1 MKRFE
6 DIAFII
12 YARLGSQRVPRK
24 MLRPFANTT
33 LIDLA
38 LSQIQCSKVIPKEN
52 FYLCVHEAELIDIGE
67 NRGVQIFR
75 RSEASANE
83 DSHLPTLMEWWDKLP
98 FTYCVAISPCH
109 PFLRIE
115 TIDTFIK
122 MYQESEYDGMFTV
135 VARKN
140 YFWDTDGKLSTPW
153 PEGEDLLNTKAV
165 GITYEGAHCMWAGR
179 LDTIGSGKWMGSFQK
194 PHDPALYVIEEE
206 REALDI
212 DYEWQFNLCEA
223 YFKRERTI

>member
-1 MKRFE
+1 MKRIE

-38 LSQIQCSKVIPKEN
+38 LSKVQCSKVIPKEN
-52 FYLCVHEAELIDIGE
+52 FYLCAHETELIDSGE
-67 NRGVQIFR
+67 NRGVQIFKR
-75 RSEASANE
+75 GEASANE

-122 MYQESEYDGMFTV
+122 TYRESEYDGMFTV

-140 YFWDTDGKLSTPW
+140 YFWDTDGKLITPW

-179 LDTIGSGKWMGSFQK
+179 LDTIGGGKWMGSFQK
-194 PHDPALYVIEEE
+194 THDPALYVITEE

-223 YFKRERTI
+223 YFKRERKI